1 MTRLAGAAA
10 TAAVAVGLLAA
21 SARGAPPAAVATPVA
36 ITVVTDDVTP
46 SGCAPRLREVLAEQ
60 LAGVGDPLTW
70 WCRATGAPDAPL
82 RGNTSADAGLKIW
95 IDVAGLNEAR
105 VILGRGDGGSDRFVV
120 RRIPLAGGLDEI
132 GREEIAHIVR
142 SGTLALLA
150 GNADTLSRDQADAEI
165 SSWRRPSASGGG
177 APPRAPTAAP
187 ATGTPRTTQPRTPWH
202 PIVTLGPAWSV
213 LLFSPQIPVVH
224 ELALSAGL
232 SAGSFGL
239 WADAGRR
246 LPATYQ
252 TDAVGV
258 ELAAW
263 SLRMGV
269 ALRFGAPGPVTFGL
283 GAGAGLDR
291 ISFSPRAGASTIAVA
306 PADSYFAPSV
316 RGLLSLDYRARAHLT
331 LAVRLFCDVATQD
344 IHYDFRDADGTTR
357 RVVAPYAL
365 TPGVSLSVAWRS

>member
-21 SARGAPPAAVATPVA
+21 SARGAPPAAVATPIA

-60 LAGVGDPLTW
+60 LAGVGAPLTW
-70 WCRATGAPDAPL
+70 WCRATGNPDAPL
-82 RGNTSADAGLKIW
+82 RGTTSAGLKVW
-95 IDVAGLNEAR
+95 IDVTRLGEVR
-105 VILGRGDGGSDRFVV
+105 VILGRGDGGSDRFVL

-132 GREEIAHIVR
+132 GREEISHIVR

-150 GNADTLSRDQADAEI
+150 GNADTLSRDQADAEL
-165 SSWRRPSASGGG
+165 SRWGQPPPPPA
-177 APPRAPTAAP
+177 APAVVP

-213 LLFSPQIPVVH
+213 LLFSPQVRVVH

-232 SAGSFGL
+232 AAGSFGL
-239 WADAGRR
+239 WADAGHR

-263 SLRMGV
+263 SLRLGV
-269 ALRFGAPGPVTFGL
+269 ALRIGAPGPVTFGF

-306 PADSYFAPSV
+306 PADSYFALSV

-331 LAVRLFCDVATQD
+331 MAVRLFCDVATQD